1 MRYSGHICG
10 KEDLLGSISR
20 RYKVTTPRAVDD
32 TRLCACAHGYMYIH
46 MHAKTRA
53 SPPLFVPC
61 RISDIIGPSVLC
73 TRRPLET
80 AECHRPPRPRS
91 PRSPGL
97 DPPPRLTD
105 ASATVNIARETAP
118 ATHPRNL
125 ESPISVDKS
134 RRNLRK
140 NA

>member
-1 MRYSGHICG
+1 
-10 KEDLLGSISR
+10 
-20 RYKVTTPRAVDD
+20 
-32 TRLCACAHGYMYIH
+32 
-46 MHAKTRA
+46 MHVKTRT

-73 TRRPLET
+73 TRRSLET
-80 AECHRPPRPRS
+80 AECHRPPRPCS
-91 PRSPGL
+91 PRRPGL
-97 DPPPRLTD
+97 DPPGLMD
-105 ASATVNIARETAP
+105 ANAIVNIARETAL

-140 NA
+140 MLKVGSPRRAVVLLFR